1 MVTKEKKVVRK
12 KTWVEPKL
20 ESIKGLDSC
29 VEFLYGTGGTPGG
42 VKYDPN
48 QQTQP

>member
-12 KTWVEPKL
+12 KTWVAPKL
-20 ESIKGLDSC
+20 KKIKGLDSC

-42 VKYDPN
+42 EPFDPN
-48 QQTQP
+48 R